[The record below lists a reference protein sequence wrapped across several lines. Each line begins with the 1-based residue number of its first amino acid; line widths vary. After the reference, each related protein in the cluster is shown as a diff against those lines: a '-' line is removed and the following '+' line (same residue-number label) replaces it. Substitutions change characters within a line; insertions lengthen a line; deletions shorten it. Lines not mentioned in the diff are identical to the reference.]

1 VLETIKSRRLRQ
13 KQKFTHAIIKP
24 HAGIPESVVIKDNL
38 KVVTFLNPL
47 SFQTQK
53 RYKEVI
59 RAFFSFYEGFKISDI
74 ESQHIENYL
83 KSEFKNKSAS
93 TKAIHKS
100 ALSSLF
106 KFLVKDRYIT
116 SDPTFALKR
125 VKVDKTKFL
134 NRIPSLD
141 EIKRLIEVSENDR
154 DKLVIEFLY
163 VTGLRASEALSLT
176 FRSFKKPQK
185 GRVVFTVLG
194 KGSKTRFGNIPIDL
208 FERLKELD
216 GYKLKAPLFRNLR
229 RNCKESISYIALYD
243 LLKKLSL
250 KAKLGY
256 VVSPH
261 KFRHAH
267 GAHALEN
274 GASLKEIKDRL
285 GHSTLQT
292 TEIYLESAKS
302 ELSEVSL

>member
-1 VLETIKSRRLRQ
+1 
-13 KQKFTHAIIKP
+13 
-24 HAGIPESVVIKDNL
+24 VVIKDNL
-38 KVVTFLNPL
+38 KIITFLNPL

-59 RAFFSFYEGFKISDI
+59 RAFFSYYEGFQISDI

-83 KSEFKNKSAS
+83 KSEFKNKSES

-106 KFLVKDRYIT
+106 KFLVKDCYIT
-116 SDPTFALKR
+116 SDPTFALKK

-141 EIKRLIEVSENDR
+141 EIKRLIEVCENDR
-154 DKLVIEFLY
+154 DKLLIEFLY
-163 VTGLRASEALSLT
+163 VTGLRASETLSLT
-176 FRSFKKPQK
+176 FRSFKKPK
-185 GRVVFTVLG
+185 NEKVVFTVLG
-194 KGSKTRFGNIPIDL
+194 KGSKTRFGNIPVNL
-208 FERLKELD
+208 FERLKAID
-216 GYKLKAPLFRNLR
+216 GYKAKAPLFRNLR
-229 RNCKESISYIALYD
+229 RNTGEGISYIALYD
-243 LLKKLSL
+243 LLKKLSI

-302 ELSEVSL
+302 ELSEVRL

>member
-1 VLETIKSRRLRQ
+1 MLESIKSRRIDH
-13 KQKFTHAIIKP
+13 KKKSEHSIIRP
-24 HAGIPESVVIKDNL
+24 SANIPEDLVIKDNI
-38 KVVTFLNPL
+38 KVVSFLNPL
-47 SFQTQK
+47 SFKTQK

-59 RAFFSFYEGFKISDI
+59 RSFFSFYDGFKILDI
-74 ESQHIENYL
+74 ESHHVEYYL
-83 KSEFKNKSAS
+83 AHNFKDMSDA
-93 TKAIHKS
+93 TKALHKS
-100 ALSSLF
+100 VLSSLF

-116 SDPTFALKR
+116 IDPAFALKK

-134 NRIPSLD
+134 NRIPELD
-141 EIKRLIEVSENDR
+141 EIKRVISVCENDR
-154 DKLVIEFLY
+154 DKVIIEFLY
-163 VTGLRASEALSLT
+163 VTGLRASEALSLN
-176 FRSFKKPQK
+176 FSDFKRPKNE
-185 GRVVFTVLG
+185 RVLFTVLG
-194 KGSKTRFGNIPIDL
+194 KGNKTRFGNIPVDL
-208 FERLKELD
+208 FERLKALD
-216 GYKLKAPLFRNLR
+216 GYKCGAPLFRNLR
-229 RNCKESISYIALYD
+229 RNREESISYIALYD
-243 LLKKLSL
+243 LLKRLSL

-261 KFRHAH
+261 KYRHAH

>member
-1 VLETIKSRRLRQ
+1 MIKTAQARRLT
-13 KQKFTHAIIKP
+13 KKEKTYAIIRP
-24 HAGIPESVVIKDNL
+24 HKNIPEKTVIKDNL

-59 RAFFSFYEGFKISDI
+59 RSFFSFYEGFKIEDI
-74 ESQHIENYL
+74 ESEHIENYL
-83 KSEFKNKSAS
+83 KAEFKKKSEA

-116 SDPTFALKR
+116 SDPTFMLKK
-125 VKVDKTKFL
+125 VKVDRTKFL
-134 NRIPSLD
+134 NRIPELD
-141 EIKRLIEVSENDR
+141 EIKRLIEVCENDR
-154 DKLVIEFLY
+154 DKLIIEFLY
-163 VTGLRASEALSLT
+163 VTGLRASETLSLT
-176 FRSFKKPQK
+176 FTDFKKPKK

-194 KGSKTRFGNIPIDL
+194 KGKRTRFGDIPEDL
-208 FERLKELD
+208 FKRLKALD
-216 GYKLKAPLFRNLR
+216 GYNFKAPLFRNLR
-229 RNCKESISYIALYD
+229 RNSDQGISYIALYD
-243 LLKKLSL
+243 LMKRLSL

-302 ELSEVSL
+302 ELSEVFL